1 MKKSLIF
8 VFLGIVLGGHSQ
20 SLHDV
25 NYSYLYNPDES
36 FTFYLKPVRQAASW
50 KILYGFHVKDTAQRA
65 QYSTQW
71 EARESLN
78 DREGV
83 VLTQFDSAGV
93 KHSPH
98 GLHGIITIN
107 ATDAPKIL
115 VAKVMNNL
123 AKTYTLFYAHLEQNY
138 PVNNYLVSSD
148 TPVYQSFIGT
158 SESVSLSD
166 VSSSWTVSYYND
178 NFPSA
183 APAFSE
189 GMAKVSKSMDADS
202 VFFIGQVSTNFS
214 RKGLYLIQKD
224 TNTAEGLALRAEDD
238 YPRFTKLQNL
248 AEPFIYIC
256 TKSEYDRIVLA
267 KGNKKAF
274 DRIILSITNDTERAK
289 KIIRNYFRRV
299 ELANQYFTSY
309 KEGWKTDRGM
319 IYIIFG
325 LPEEVFRFSDRE
337 VWVYK
342 NEMFRIT
349 FNFTKS
355 SSVFDP
361 DNYVLVRDKKF
372 QQTWYEVI
380 DLWRNARF

>member
-8 VFLGIVLGGHSQ
+8 VFLGIVLGAHSQ
-20 SLHDV
+20 SLRDV
-25 NYSYLYNPDES
+25 NYNYLYNPDES

-71 EARESLN
+71 EVRESLN
-78 DREGV
+78 DKEGV
-83 VLTQFDSAGV
+83 ALTQFDSAGV

-98 GLHGIITIN
+98 GLNGIITIN
-107 ATDAPKIL
+107 STDAPKIL

-138 PVNNYLVSSD
+138 PVNNYLVSND

-178 NFPSA
+178 NFPSSV
-183 APAFSE
+183 PAFSE

-202 VFFIGQVSTNFS
+202 VFFIGQVPTNFS

-238 YPRFTKLQNL
+238 YPRFTKLQ
-248 AEPFIYIC
+248 
-256 TKSEYDRIVLA
+256 
-267 KGNKKAF
+267 NKKAF

-337 VWVYK
+337 VWIYK
-342 NEMFRIT
+342 NELFRIT